1 VQTLSDEQLIL
12 DLRLGDM
19 EAFSKLY
26 ERYKQCIFLF
36 CLKLT
41 TNHPLAE
48 DATHDTFI
56 KMFENIQTL
65 QDVSAF
71 RSWLYMIARNQ
82 VYKILQ
88 KKKPNGQLTEKIVWN
103 GTPPDTA
110 VESLEEREMISK
122 CLHVLKIEYREVL
135 TLREYEQL
143 SYEEI
148 AAVTESSVSA
158 VKSRLFKARRALAK
172 QLKHYYL

>member
-1 VQTLSDEQLIL
+1 MQTLSDEQLIL

-41 TNHPLAE
+41 TNRPLAE

-65 QDVSAF
+65 QDVAAF

-82 VYKILQ
+82 VYKLLQ
-88 KKKPNGQLTEKIVWN
+88 KKKPNGQLTDEIVWD

-110 VESLEEREMISK
+110 MESLEEREMISA
-122 CLHVLKIEYREVL
+122 CL
-135 TLREYEQL
+135 LR
-143 SYEEI
+143 I
-148 AAVTESSVSA
+148 
-158 VKSRLFKARRALAK
+158 KSRVSGNFNIAGI
-172 QLKHYYL
+172 